1 MTHGDSF
8 WAFSTRS
15 VADHNHPMTFTL
27 EDAIRTARE
36 AHATQ
41 IDKSGRPYIG
51 HPIRV
56 MGRVDGDHEKMAAVL
71 HDVIEDTH
79 VTAEDLR
86 AAGCPEPVVTSVI
99 ALSKT
104 KGEPMPDYLV
114 RVAQDPVAVVVK
126 RADIADNSD
135 PIRMSALPP
144 ETQERLRAKY
154 AEALRLLD
162 ELTR

>member
-1 MTHGDSF
+1 
-8 WAFSTRS
+8 
-15 VADHNHPMTFTL
+15 MTFTL
-27 EDAIRTARE
+27 DDAIRIAKE
-36 AHATQ
+36 AHGTQ
-41 IDKSGRPYIG
+41 VDKSGRPYIG

-56 MGRVDGDHEKMAAVL
+56 MGKVDGNHEKMAAVL

-86 AAGCPEPVVTSVI
+86 KAGCPEPVVTSVI

-104 KGEPMPDYLV
+104 KGEPMPDYLA
-114 RVAQDPVAVVVK
+114 RVATDPVAVVVK

-135 PIRMSALPP
+135 PLRMSALPV
-144 ETQERLRAKY
+144 ETQERLRVKY
-154 AEALRLLD
+154 ADALELLD